1 MDILKKI
8 ELNVTAMKL
17 AKARNVKNVLLAS
30 SWIDK
35 VNKEASKLSSE
46 EASYLFESINKI
58 NEQSELE
65 KVKEKQLHYQY

>member
-46 EASYLFESINKI
+46 EASYLFESINK
-58 NEQSELE
+58 LGE
-65 KVKEKQLHYQY
+65 K

>member
-17 AKARNVKNVLLAS
+17 AKAKNVKNVLLAS

-46 EASYLFESINKI
+46 EASYLFESINKLG
-58 NEQSELE
+58 EE
-65 KVKEKQLHYQY
+65 

>member
-35 VNKEASKLSSE
+35 VNKEASKLNSE
-46 EASYLFESINKI
+46 EASYLFESINKLG
-58 NEQSELE
+58 EE
-65 KVKEKQLHYQY
+65 

>member
-46 EASYLFESINKI
+46 EASYLFESINKLG
-58 NEQSELE
+58 EE
-65 KVKEKQLHYQY
+65 

>member
-8 ELNVTAMKL
+8 ELNVIAMKL

-46 EASYLFESINKI
+46 EVSYLFESINKLG
-58 NEQSELE
+58 E
-65 KVKEKQLHYQY
+65 

>member
-46 EASYLFESINKI
+46 EASYLFDSINKI
-58 NEQSELE
+58 TEGE
-65 KVKEKQLHYQY
+65 V